1 LSSPD
6 ELARKDERLSALI
19 REMGSVLVAYSGG
32 VDSTLLAAVAHETLR
47 ERALAVTARS
57 ATYPQAE
64 ALAAGAIAEQLGL
77 RHALIDTDEL
87 GDERFVANDR
97 QRCYYCKS
105 ELFDR
110 LLQLARESGLA
121 WVAEGSNVDDL
132 GDYRPGLRAAAERGV
147 RSPLREAGLTK
158 DDVRALSRARGL
170 PTWDKP
176 ALACLASRLPYGTR
190 VTPEVLER
198 VGRAEDYLRTLGVRQ
213 VRVRHHGDTARIEA
227 DAEGT
232 GLLCQDGVREGVVAQ
247 LRALGY
253 RYVTLD
259 LAGYRTGSLNE
270 ARPEDG

>member
-64 ALAAGAIAEQLGL
+64 ALAAGALAEQLGL

-110 LLQLARESGLA
+110 LLQLARERGLA

-158 DDVRALSRARGL
+158 GDVRALSRARGL

-198 VGRAEDYLRTLGVRQ
+198 VGCAEDYLRTLGVRQ

-232 GLLCQDGVREGVVAQ
+232 VLLGLDGVREGVVAQ

-270 ARPEDG
+270 ARPEER